1 MEPERLEIV
10 QGRVFEKTNPEPLGN
25 LKDLVMEMHR
35 PLGLTVIGKGSY
47 HTTGVPLDPETGQS
61 HVVDLFLFATQI
73 AEVEV
78 DPETG
83 LVHVLN
89 IWAAHDVGRAINPV
103 NVEGQIE
110 GGIQMGLG
118 FALTEEIVRE
128 KGKTLNPS
136 FLDYKLFTALDMP
149 KIKSIIVEVPEPLG
163 SFGARGIGEA
173 TTIPTAAAIANAVFN
188 AAGVRIKEL
197 PITPERILKGLKK
210 KEVEKKLK

>member
-1 MEPERLEIV
+1 M
-10 QGRVFEKTNPEPLGN
+10 
-25 LKDLVMEMHR
+25 
-35 PLGLTVIGKGSY
+35 
-47 HTTGVPLDPETGQS
+47 
-61 HVVDLFLFATQI
+61 DLFLFATQI

-78 DPETG
+78 DPDTG
-83 LVHVLN
+83 LVKVLN
-89 IWAAHDVGRAINPV
+89 MWSAHDVGKAINPI

-149 KIKSIIVEVPEPLG
+149 KIKPIIVEVPEPLG
-163 SFGARGIGEA
+163 PFGARGIGEA

-188 AAGVRIKEL
+188 AVGVRVKEL
-197 PITPERILKGLKK
+197 PMTPERILEGLKK
-210 KEVEKKLK
+210 KVG

>member
-1 MEPERLEIV
+1 
-10 QGRVFEKTNPEPLGN
+10 
-25 LKDLVMEMHR
+25 LVMEMHR
-35 PLGLTVIGKGSY
+35 PLGLTIIGKGSY

-73 AEVEV
+73 AEIEV
-78 DPETG
+78 DPDTG
-83 LVHVLN
+83 LVKVLN
-89 IWAAHDVGRAINPV
+89 MWCAHDVGKAVNPV

-149 KIKSIIVEVPEPLG
+149 TIKPIIVEVPEPLG
-163 SFGARGIGEA
+163 PFGARGIGEA

-188 AAGVRIKEL
+188 AVGVRVKEL
-197 PITPERILKGLKK
+197 PMTPERILEELKK
-210 KEVEKKLK
+210 KKKMEGNRWR